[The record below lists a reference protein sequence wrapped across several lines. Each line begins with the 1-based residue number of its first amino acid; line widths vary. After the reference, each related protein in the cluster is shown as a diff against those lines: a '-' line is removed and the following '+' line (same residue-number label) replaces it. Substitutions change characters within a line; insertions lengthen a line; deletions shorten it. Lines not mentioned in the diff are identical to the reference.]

1 MDKNYIIDE
10 ISKAMGD
17 DFKVEFKDTVKNN
30 GVVNHGICGTEKDS
44 NVGMVV
50 YYNETDSDDV
60 IVKNCVSTFRANLNT
75 ANSLTRSVDGIT
87 DWNWVKDKIVPAL
100 FNRGRNDYKDLLTLE
115 FTSDIGIYFRMIAT
129 QDNEGVGTVKVL
141 NAMVDAWGVSVSEI
155 LDTAKANINKTVV
168 IQNLFDI
175 LIGNAKK
182 ERSIEL
188 NDTEPMHVIGNTTAT
203 NGAAAILLIP
213 DLIKRGEID
222 DKDYII
228 IPSSIHECIL
238 LNKDHMRADEIND
251 MIHLVNADVVRAEEF
266 LSDYALIYNARTCQ
280 IEKYEG

>member
-17 DFKVEFKDTVKNN
+17 DFNVEFKDTVKNN
-30 GVVNHGICGTEKDS
+30 GVVNHGICGTKKNS

-87 DWNWVKDKIVPAL
+87 DWNWARDKIVPAL

-115 FTSDIGIYFRMIAT
+115 FASDIGIYFRMIAT
-129 QDNEGVGTVKVL
+129 QDNEGVGTVKVT
-141 NAMVDAWGVSVSEI
+141 NAMVDTWGVSVSEI
-155 LDTAKANINKTVV
+155 LDTAKANMNKIVV

-182 ERSIEL
+182 ERSVEL
-188 NDTEPMHVIGNTTAT
+188 NDMEPMHVISNTTT
-203 NGAAAILLIP
+203 VNGAASILLIP
-213 DLIKRGEID
+213 DLVKRGEID

-238 LNKDHMRADEIND
+238 LDKDRMGVDEING
-251 MIHLVNADVVRAEEF
+251 MIQSVNSDIVKAEEF
-266 LSDYALIYNARTCQ
+266 LSDYALIYNATTRQ
-280 IEKYEG
+280 LEKYEG